1 MKKYPM
7 RDIRAHGLSKGKRI
21 SDFNPDDLDRGIQ
34 VEYEHT
40 NRRPLARKIA
50 MDHLTEDPR
59 YYEKLER
66 MEQGRCNPA
75 KTIFGAAAPE
85 RGAMVVYGVGRTE
98 EEALE
103 TASGADFLGIWPM
116 TEDAMRA
123 AQNGQLVSLVDGVL
137 V

>member
-7 RDIRAHGLSKGKRI
+7 RDIRAHGVSRGKRI
-21 SDFNPDDLDRGIQ
+21 SDFNPDDL
-34 VEYEHT
+34 
-40 NRRPLARKIA
+40 
-50 MDHLTEDPR
+50 DHLTEDPR

-123 AQNGQLVSLVDGVL
+123 AQNGQLVSLVDGML